1 MSVLKFTKY
10 ILFYKVSLFLIK
22 RIIING
28 CTSLISTMLSPKVQ
42 FLFLIKKSWGS
53 GEECPFRT
61 GFSVLFSSKASELND
76 EIGLFSAF
84 FERFYSY
91 FTRIFTRV
99 SSLLRPFVKAENRK
113 FMTKAGTLADV
124 GFWMIGYVCL
134 SAYQSAVAAFRSSGW
149 ALMRS
154 MKLRTA
160 VAAPLPLATALC
172 FSPDGR

>member
-28 CTSLISTMLSPKVQ
+28 CISLIHTMLSPKVQ
-42 FLFLIKKSWGS
+42 FFFLIKKRWGG

-61 GFSVLFSSKASELND
+61 GFSVLFSSERSELND
-76 EIGLFSAF
+76 ESGLFSAF

-91 FTRIFTRV
+91 FTRVFTRV

-113 FMTKAGTLADV
+113 FMTIAGTLADV
-124 GFWMIGYVCL
+124 GY
-134 SAYQSAVAAFRSSGW
+134 
-149 ALMRS
+149 
-154 MKLRTA
+154 
-160 VAAPLPLATALC
+160 
-172 FSPDGR
+172 